1 MRIEQKPT
9 LLTLVAASMIAFGG
23 PTAAQSSGD
32 EAGPPV
38 HPRGCVFYQEA
49 NFQGD
54 RGQILE
60 MEDRD
65 VLGDRWDD
73 RISSVRCASSCRLF
87 AYERLDY
94 RGERQLFT
102 GSVPSIGEGWDDKI
116 SSMRVT
122 CRRQA
127 PSDS

>member
-94 RGERQLFT
+94 RGR
-102 GSVPSIGEGWDDKI
+102 GS
-116 SSMRVT
+116 SSR
-122 CRRQA
+122 A
-127 PSDS
+127 PSRRSARAGTTRSARCG